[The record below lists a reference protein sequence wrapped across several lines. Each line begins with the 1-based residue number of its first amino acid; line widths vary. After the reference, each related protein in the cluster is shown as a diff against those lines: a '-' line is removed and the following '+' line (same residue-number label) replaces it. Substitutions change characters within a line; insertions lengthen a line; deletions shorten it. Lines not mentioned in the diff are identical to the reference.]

1 MPNPF
6 KTSAGGNKVNEF
18 LQQLL
23 NGAII
28 GSSYALLAV
37 GLTLIF
43 GIMRIVNFAHGEFYM
58 IGGVICFYLIH
69 ALHLNYFVA
78 LVLAVL
84 LAMAIGALL
93 ERSILRWLK
102 DQSIDSTIIV
112 TIGLSVFIQNV
123 VLLAIGPVPKSIPS
137 PFSNVPV
144 TLGALTFTPV
154 QLFVMIVTGL
164 VIIGFH
170 ILLRHTY
177 VGRAMR
183 ATFSEKDAAR
193 LVGIDTDRIAQLT
206 FVLGS
211 GMAALAGAL
220 LGSMY
225 LVYPSMGGMAV
236 LKAFIVVIMGGLG
249 NIMGAITGGLLLGM
263 AEGLVSGFISSDYS
277 EAIGFIIVIVV
288 LLFKPQGLFGRKGQ
302 V

>member
-1 MPNPF
+1 L
-6 KTSAGGNKVNEF
+6 TEI

-58 IGGVICFYLIH
+58 LGGVMCYYLGLL
-69 ALHLNYFVA
+69 LHLNYFVA
-78 LVLAVL
+78 LLLSVL
-84 LAMAIGALL
+84 LAMGLGALL

-102 DQSIDSTIIV
+102 DQSLDSTIIV

-123 VLLAIGPVPKSIPS
+123 VLLWIGPVPKSIPS
-137 PFSNVPV
+137 PFSNVPLSLA
-144 TLGALTFTPV
+144 TLTFTPIQV
-154 QLFVMIVTGL
+154 FVVAMTAL
-164 VIIGFH
+164 VIVGFH
-170 ILLRHTY
+170 MLLRYTHI
-177 VGRAMR
+177 GLAMR

-193 LVGIDTDRIAQLT
+193 LVGIDADRMGTLT

-220 LGSMY
+220 LGSMF
-225 LVYPSMGGMAV
+225 LVYPAMGGTAV
-236 LKAFIVVIMGGLG
+236 LKAFVVVIMGGLG
-249 NIMGAITGGLLLGM
+249 NIAGAITGGLMLGM
-263 AEGLVSGFISSDYS
+263 AEGLVSGFVSSDYS

>member
-1 MPNPF
+1 M
-6 KTSAGGNKVNEF
+6 NEI

-23 NGAII
+23 NGTII

-58 IGGVICFYLIH
+58 IGGVLCFYLIQ

-78 LVLAVL
+78 LIAAVL
-84 LAMAIGALL
+84 LAMALGAVL

-123 VLLAIGPVPKSIPS
+123 VLLSIGPVPKNIPS
-137 PFSNVPV
+137 PFSNVPI
-144 TLGALTFTPV
+144 TISALTFTPV
-154 QLFVMIVTGL
+154 QLFVMIVTVL

-170 ILLRHTY
+170 FLLRHTY

-193 LVGIDTDRIAQLT
+193 LVGIDTDRIASLT

-220 LGSMY
+220 LGSIY
-225 LVYPSMGGMAV
+225 LVYPSMGGAAV

-263 AEGLVSGFISSDYS
+263 AEGMVSGFISSDYS
-277 EAIGFIIVIVV
+277 EAIGFFIVIAV

>member
-1 MPNPF
+1 M
-6 KTSAGGNKVNEF
+6 NEI

-23 NGAII
+23 NGIII

-58 IGGVICFYLIH
+58 IGGVLCFYLVQ
-69 ALHLNYFVA
+69 ALQLNYFVA
-78 LVLAVL
+78 LVLAVV
-84 LAMAIGALL
+84 LAMVLGAVL

-102 DQSIDSTIIV
+102 DASIDSTIIV

-123 VLLAIGPVPKSIPS
+123 MLLWMGPVPRSIPS
-137 PFSNVPV
+137 PFGNTPIV
-144 TLGALTFTPV
+144 LGGLTFTAI
-154 QLFVMIVTGL
+154 QIFVLAVTAL
-164 VIIGFH
+164 VIVGFH
-170 ILLRHTY
+170 VLLQHTFL
-177 VGRAMR
+177 GKAMR

-193 LVGIDTDRIAQLT
+193 LVGIDTDRIASVT

-220 LGSMY
+220 LGSIY
-225 LVYPSMGGMAV
+225 LVYPSMGAIAV
-236 LKAFIVVIMGGLG
+236 LKAFIIVIMGGMG
-249 NIMGAITGGLLLGM
+249 NIMGAIAGGLLLGV
-263 AEGLVSGFISSDYS
+263 AEGFVSGFISSDYS
-277 EAIGFIIVIVV
+277 EAIGFFIVIAV

>member
-1 MPNPF
+1 M
-6 KTSAGGNKVNEF
+6 TEF

-28 GSSYALLAV
+28 GSSYALMAV

-58 IGGVICFYLIH
+58 IGGVLCYLL
-69 ALHLNYFVA
+69 AQSLGLNYFAA
-78 LVLAVL
+78 LAAAVL
-84 LAMAIGALL
+84 LAMVLGALL
-93 ERSILRWLK
+93 ERTILRWLK
-102 DQSIDSTIIV
+102 DRSLDSTIIV

-123 VLLAIGPVPKSIPS
+123 VLLWLGPVPNRIPT
-137 PFSNVPV
+137 PFDNLPLM
-144 TLGALTFTPV
+144 LGTLTFTPI
-154 QLFVMIVTGL
+154 QLFVVVVTIL
-164 VIIGFH
+164 AMIGFH
-170 ILLRHTY
+170 LLLRHTY

-193 LVGIDTDRIAQLT
+193 LVGIDTDRIGTLT

-220 LGSMY
+220 LGSIF
-225 LVYPSMGGMAV
+225 LVYPSMGGVAV
-236 LKAFIVVIMGGLG
+236 LKAFIVVIVGGLG
-249 NIMGAITGGLLLGM
+249 NILGAVMGGLLLGI
-263 AEGLVSGFISSDYS
+263 AESLVSGFISSDYS
-277 EAIGFIIVIVV
+277 EAIGFFIVIVV

>member
-1 MPNPF
+1 L
-6 KTSAGGNKVNEF
+6 NEI
-18 LQQLL
+18 LQQIL
-23 NGAII
+23 NGAVI

-58 IGGVICFYLIH
+58 VGGVLCFYLIN

-78 LVLAVL
+78 LVLAVA
-84 LAMAIGALL
+84 LAMVLGALL
-93 ERSILRWLK
+93 ERTILRRLK

-137 PFSNVPV
+137 PFSNMPLSL
-144 TLGALTFTPV
+144 LGLTFTPV
-154 QLFVMIVTGL
+154 QVFVMLVTVL
-164 VIIGFH
+164 VIVGFH

-177 VGRAMR
+177 MGRAMR

-193 LVGIDTDRIAQLT
+193 LVGIDTDRVGQLT
-206 FVLGS
+206 FVLGA

-249 NIMGAITGGLLLGM
+249 NIAGAITGGLLLGM

-277 EAIGFIIVIVV
+277 EAIGFIIVIAV

>member
-1 MPNPF
+1 M
-6 KTSAGGNKVNEF
+6 NEL

-28 GSSYALLAV
+28 GSSYALIAV

-58 IGGVICFYLIH
+58 LGGVMCYYLVA
-69 ALHLNYFVA
+69 ALHLHYFVG

-84 LAMAIGALL
+84 LAMGLGALL

-112 TIGLSVFIQNV
+112 TIGLSVLIQNV
-123 VLLAIGPVPKSIPS
+123 VLLVIGPVPKNIPT
-137 PFSNVPV
+137 PFGNVPLSL
-144 TLGALTFTPV
+144 LGLTFTPV
-154 QLFVMIVTGL
+154 QLFVMGVTAL
-164 VIIGFH
+164 VIVGFH
-170 ILLRHTY
+170 MLLRHTY

-183 ATFSEKDAAR
+183 ATFSERDAAR
-193 LVGIDTDRIAQLT
+193 LVGIDTDRIGTLT

-220 LGSMY
+220 LGSIY
-225 LVYPSMGGMAV
+225 LVYPSMGGAAV
-236 LKAFIVVIMGGLG
+236 LKAFIIVIMGGLG
-249 NIMGAITGGLLLGM
+249 NIMGAIAGGLLLGI
-263 AEGLVSGFISSDYS
+263 AEGLFSGFVSSDYS
-277 EAIGFIIVIVV
+277 EVIGFFIVIGV
-288 LLFKPQGLFGRKGQ
+288 LLFKPQGLFGRKGEA
-302 V
+302 

>member
-1 MPNPF
+1 M
-6 KTSAGGNKVNEF
+6 TEI

-28 GSSYALLAV
+28 GSSYALVAV

-58 IGGVICFYLIH
+58 IGGVLCYYLAQ

-84 LAMAIGALL
+84 LAIVLGALL

-102 DQSIDSTIIV
+102 DQSLDSTIIV
-112 TIGLSVFIQNV
+112 TIGLSVLIQNV
-123 VLLAIGPVPKSIPS
+123 MLLWIGPVPKSIPS
-137 PFSNVPV
+137 PFSNVPM
-144 TLGALTFTPV
+144 TAATLTFTPIQV
-154 QLFVMIVTGL
+154 FVMAVTAL
-164 VIIGFH
+164 VIVGFH
-170 ILLRHTY
+170 LLLRHTY

-183 ATFSEKDAAR
+183 ATFSERDAAR
-193 LVGIDTDRIAQLT
+193 LVGIDTDRIGTLT
-206 FVLGS
+206 FMLGS

-220 LGSMY
+220 LGSMF
-225 LVYPSMGGMAV
+225 LVYPSMGGTAV
-236 LKAFIVVIMGGLG
+236 IKAFIIVIMGGLG
-249 NIMGAITGGLLLGM
+249 NVMGAIIGGLMLGV
-263 AEGLVSGFISSDYS
+263 AEGLVSGFVSSDYS
-277 EAIGFIIVIVV
+277 EAIGFFIVIAV

>member
-1 MPNPF
+1 M
-6 KTSAGGNKVNEF
+6 SEI

-23 NGAII
+23 NGIII

-58 IGGVICFYLIH
+58 IGGVLCYFIAS
-69 ALHLNYFVA
+69 ALSINYFVA
-78 LVLAVL
+78 LFLAVVGTML
-84 LAMAIGALL
+84 FGAVL
-93 ERSILRWLK
+93 ERLILRHLK
-102 DQSIDSTIIV
+102 DQPIDSTIIV
-112 TIGLSVFIQNV
+112 TIGLSIFIQNV
-123 VLLAIGPVPKSIPS
+123 VLQLIGPVPRSIPS
-137 PFSNVPV
+137 PFGRAPID
-144 TLGALTFTPV
+144 LGPITFTEV
-154 QLFVMIVTGL
+154 QLFVIVVTGF
-164 VIIGFH
+164 VIVALH
-170 ILLRHTY
+170 ILLRHSF

-183 ATFSEKDAAR
+183 ATFSQRDAAL
-193 LVGIDTDRIAQLT
+193 LVGVDTDRTAAIT
-206 FVLGS
+206 FILGS

-220 LGSMY
+220 LGSIF

-249 NIMGAITGGLLLGM
+249 NIMGAIAGGLLLGI

-277 EAIGFIIVIVV
+277 EAIGFLIVILV
-288 LLFKPQGLFGRKGQ
+288 LLFRPQGIFGRQGQ

>member
-1 MPNPF
+1 M
-6 KTSAGGNKVNEF
+6 NEM

-23 NGAII
+23 NGTII

-58 IGGVICFYLIH
+58 IGGVLCFYLIDL
-69 ALHLNYFVA
+69 LHLNYFVA
-78 LVLAVL
+78 LFLAVVLAML
-84 LAMAIGALL
+84 FGAVL
-93 ERSILRWLK
+93 ERSVLRWLK

-137 PFSNVPV
+137 AFGNAPLAFGP
-144 TLGALTFTPV
+144 LTITPV
-154 QLFVMIVTGL
+154 QLFVMVVTAL
-164 VIIGFH
+164 VIVAFH
-170 ILLRHTY
+170 FLLRHTY
-177 VGRAMR
+177 IGWAMR
-183 ATFSEKDAAR
+183 ATFSDRDAAR
-193 LVGIDTDRIAQLT
+193 LVGIDTDRIGTLT

-220 LGSMY
+220 LGSIY
-225 LVYPSMGGMAV
+225 LVYPSMGGTAV
-236 LKAFIVVIMGGLG
+236 LKAFIIVIMGGLG
-249 NIMGAITGGLLLGM
+249 NIMGAITGGLLLGI

-277 EAIGFIIVIVV
+277 EAIGFFIVIAV

>member
-1 MPNPF
+1 M
-6 KTSAGGNKVNEF
+6 NEI

-23 NGAII
+23 NGTII

-58 IGGVICFYLIH
+58 IGGVICYYLAQ
-69 ALHLNYFVA
+69 ALQLNYFVA
-78 LVLAVL
+78 LILAVV
-84 LAMAIGALL
+84 LAMALGAVL

-123 VLLAIGPVPKSIPS
+123 VLLSIGPVPKNIPS
-137 PFSNVPV
+137 PFGNTPLS
-144 TLGALTFTPV
+144 LGALTFTPV
-154 QLFVMIVTGL
+154 QLFVMIVTAL

-177 VGRAMR
+177 IGRAMR
-183 ATFSEKDAAR
+183 ATFSERDAAR
-193 LVGIDTDRIAQLT
+193 LVGIDTDRIGSLT

-220 LGSMY
+220 LGSIY
-225 LVYPSMGGMAV
+225 LVYPSMGGAAV
-236 LKAFIVVIMGGLG
+236 LKAFIIVIMGGLG
-249 NIMGAITGGLLLGM
+249 NIMGAISGGLLLGM

-277 EAIGFIIVIVV
+277 EAIGFFIVIAV

>member
-1 MPNPF
+1 M
-6 KTSAGGNKVNEF
+6 NEI

-23 NGAII
+23 NGTII

-58 IGGVICFYLIH
+58 IGGVICYYLIQ

-78 LVLAVL
+78 LIFAVL
-84 LAMAIGALL
+84 LAMALGAVL

-123 VLLAIGPVPKSIPS
+123 VLLSIGPVPKNIPS
-137 PFSNVPV
+137 PFANVPI
-144 TLGALTFTPV
+144 TLFALTFTPV
-154 QLFVMIVTGL
+154 QLFVMIVTAL

-170 ILLRHTY
+170 FLLRHTY

-193 LVGIDTDRIAQLT
+193 LVGIDTDRIASLT

-220 LGSMY
+220 LGSIY
-225 LVYPSMGGMAV
+225 LVYPSMGGAAV

-249 NIMGAITGGLLLGM
+249 NIMGAITGGLLLGV

-277 EAIGFIIVIVV
+277 EAIGFFIVIAV

>member
-1 MPNPF
+1 M
-6 KTSAGGNKVNEF
+6 NEL

-58 IGGVICFYLIH
+58 IGGVICFYLIQ

-78 LVLAVL
+78 LVLAVV
-84 LAMAIGALL
+84 LAMTLGAVL

-123 VLLAIGPVPKSIPS
+123 VLLSIGPVPKSIPS
-137 PFSNVPV
+137 PFGNLPLS
-144 TLGALTFTPV
+144 LGALTFTPA
-154 QLFVMIVTGL
+154 QLFVIVVTAL

-177 VGRAMR
+177 MGRAMR
-183 ATFSEKDAAR
+183 ATFSEKDAAK
-193 LVGIDTDRIAQLT
+193 LVGIDTDRIASLT

-220 LGSMY
+220 LGSIY
-225 LVYPSMGGMAV
+225 LVYPSMGGAAV

-263 AEGLVSGFISSDYS
+263 AEGLVAGFISSDYS
-277 EAIGFIIVIVV
+277 EAIGFIIVIAV

>member
-1 MPNPF
+1 MTEIF
-6 KTSAGGNKVNEF
+6 
-18 LQQLL
+18 QQLL

-28 GSSYALLAV
+28 GSSYALVAV

-58 IGGVICFYLIH
+58 IGGVLCYYL
-69 ALHLNYFVA
+69 AQSLHLNYFVA

-84 LAMAIGALL
+84 LAIVLGALL

-102 DQSIDSTIIV
+102 DQSLDSTIIV
-112 TIGLSVFIQNV
+112 TIGLSVLIQNV
-123 VLLAIGPVPKSIPS
+123 MLMWIGPVPKSIPS
-137 PFSNVPV
+137 PFSNVPM
-144 TLGALTFTPV
+144 TLATLTFTPI
-154 QLFVMIVTGL
+154 QLFVMAVTAL
-164 VIIGFH
+164 VIVGFH

-183 ATFSEKDAAR
+183 ATFSERDAAL
-193 LVGIDTDRIAQLT
+193 LVGIDTDRIGTLT
-206 FVLGS
+206 FMLGS

-220 LGSMY
+220 LGSMF
-225 LVYPSMGGMAV
+225 LVYPSMGGAAV
-236 LKAFIVVIMGGLG
+236 IKAFIIVIMGGLG
-249 NIMGAITGGLLLGM
+249 NVMGAIIGGLMLGI
-263 AEGLVSGFISSDYS
+263 AEGLVSGFVSSDYS
-277 EAIGFIIVIVV
+277 EAIGFFIVIAV

>member
-1 MPNPF
+1 L
-6 KTSAGGNKVNEF
+6 TEI

-58 IGGVICFYLIH
+58 LGGVMCYYLAQ
-69 ALHLNYFVA
+69 ALQLNYFVA
-78 LVLAVL
+78 LALSVVLAMGL
-84 LAMAIGALL
+84 GALL

-102 DQSIDSTIIV
+102 DQSLDSTIIV

-123 VLLAIGPVPKSIPS
+123 TLLWIGPVPKSIPS
-137 PFSNVPV
+137 PFGNEPL
-144 TLGALTFTPV
+144 TLATLTFTPI
-154 QLFVMIVTGL
+154 QLFVVAMTAL
-164 VIIGFH
+164 VIVGFH
-170 ILLRHTY
+170 LLLRHTY
-177 VGRAMR
+177 LGLAMR

-193 LVGIDTDRIAQLT
+193 LVGIDADRMGTLT

-220 LGSMY
+220 LGSMF
-225 LVYPSMGGMAV
+225 LVYPAMGSSAV
-236 LKAFIVVIMGGLG
+236 LKAFVVVIMGGLG
-249 NIMGAITGGLLLGM
+249 NIAGAITGGLVLGI
-263 AEGLVSGFISSDYS
+263 AEGLVSGFVSSDYS
-277 EAIGFIIVIVV
+277 EAIGFVIVIAV

>member
-1 MPNPF
+1 M
-6 KTSAGGNKVNEF
+6 NEI

-23 NGAII
+23 NGTII

-58 IGGVICFYLIH
+58 IGGVLCFYLIQ
-69 ALHLNYFVA
+69 LFQLNYFMA
-78 LVLAVL
+78 LFLAVVLAML
-84 LAMAIGALL
+84 FGAVL
-93 ERSILRWLK
+93 ERSVLRWLK

-123 VLLAIGPVPKSIPS
+123 ILLAIGPVPKNIPS
-137 PFSNVPV
+137 AFSNAPIAV
-144 TLGALTFTPV
+144 GALTLTPI
-154 QLFVMIVTGL
+154 QLFVMAVTAL
-164 VIIGFH
+164 VIVGFH
-170 ILLRHTY
+170 FLLRHTY
-177 VGRAMR
+177 LGWAMR
-183 ATFSEKDAAR
+183 ATFSDKDSAR
-193 LVGIDTDRIAQLT
+193 LVGIDTDRIGTLT

-220 LGSMY
+220 LGSIY
-225 LVYPSMGGMAV
+225 LVYPSMGGTAV

-249 NIMGAITGGLLLGM
+249 NIMGAITGGLLLGV

-277 EAIGFIIVIVV
+277 EAIGFFIVIAV